1 MQLRDAIVNQ
11 GRLPGA
17 ACGSECSIGGC
28 HCHHCD
34 AAVALKRLIADIE
47 AGQVDVVVV
56 YKADRLTRALSNL
69 PSSSRCLTAAG
80 GEQRRSSYF
89 NNHRVEGD
97 PAIVSGM
104 KSGDTS

>member
-1 MQLRDAIVNQ
+1 VHLIDPHRRTGRVSAAAGSPAPAADASSPPRKPKKRGPFQLVPVILRAMV
-11 GRLPGA
+11 
-17 ACGSECSIGGC
+17 
-28 HCHHCD
+28 
-34 AAVALKRLIADIE
+34 
-47 AGQVDVVVV
+47 
-56 YKADRLTRALSNL
+56 DRLAKTC
-69 PSSSRCLTAAG
+69 PCQQKPPGTSRCLTAAG